1 MQIEFVIINGPTSQ
15 TDTFYVEDSS
25 SDSFLGGF
33 SEINPILLVIIFV
46 FTVALIG
53 LLIFG
58 LRQPQKQIQRPLGAQ
73 KNLPRIKQNQTA
85 AYASQQHANSPGE
98 NPYQ

>member
-1 MQIEFVIINGPTSQ
+1 MWIEFVIINGPTAQ

-25 SDSFLGGF
+25 GDGFLGGVT
-33 SEINPILLVIIFV
+33 EINPILLVIIFV

-58 LRQPQKQIQRPLGAQ
+58 LRQPQNQVQRPLNAQ
-73 KNLPRIKQNQTA
+73 KNLPRVKQNQA
-85 AYASQQHANSPGE
+85 AQYASQQHANSPGE
-98 NPYQ
+98 NPYE